1 MSSIHFIGGE
11 KGGVGKS
18 VLTRLIAQFC
28 IDRSIPFTG
37 YDTDRSHGSF
47 RRFYADFASPVLVDS
62 FASVDAI
69 VERLCEDPSRL
80 ALVDL
85 ASQTLAPLRAWIDS
99 SAMTEL
105 LAEQGHRAVFWH
117 VMDDSQDSLA
127 TLGQLTAAFG
137 SAVSYV
143 VVLNHGRGS
152 TFAHVEA
159 SPELAAAT
167 ALGARLLRLQRL
179 HETSMRKID
188 QANASFWAATQRGD
202 GDPVLGLLERQ
213 RVRVW
218 LHRTYEDLASVL
230 APSAD

>member
-1 MSSIHFIGGE
+1 MSSIHFVGGE

-18 VLTRLIAQFC
+18 VLTRLLAQFC
-28 IDRSIPFTG
+28 IDNAIPFTG

-47 RRFYADFASPVLVDS
+47 RRFYADFASPVLIDS

-69 VERLCEDPSRL
+69 VERLCADPTRI

-85 ASQTLAPLRAWIDS
+85 AAQTLAPLRAWIEA

-105 LAEQGHRAVFWH
+105 LAEQGHKAVFWH

-137 SAVSYV
+137 GTVSYV
-143 VVLNHGRGS
+143 IVLNHGRGGS
-152 TFAHVEA
+152 FAHVEGSSA
-159 SPELAAAT
+159 YAAAL
-167 ALGARLLRLQRL
+167 ALGARVINLQRL
-179 HETSMRKID
+179 HEASMRKID
-188 QANASFWAATQRGD
+188 QANASFWAATQSGD
-202 GDPVLGLLERQ
+202 GGVLGLLERQ

-218 LHRTYEDLASVL
+218 LRRTYQDLESVL
-230 APSAD
+230 IPKS